1 MNRKSKNSAAKKAA
15 LGAGLTVGGLAL
27 AAGAL
32 YTEIMTTVIARRRS
46 PMTDKLTEI
55 ATGTPTPTDP
65 VHDEW
70 AQKLKDTPT
79 DPIEI
84 RARDGMVL
92 RAHRYRAEHPRRVL
106 ILAHGWHSTWN
117 RDFCASSPFFHDNDC
132 ELLLIEQ
139 RCHGESGGGLI
150 SYGINERYDV
160 LSWLEW
166 VEANIPGLPV
176 YLCGI
181 SMGAATVLMTAGLP
195 IAGRV
200 SGIIADCGYTTPKE
214 IISETVGKVIGKAT
228 APTVAAVNL
237 NCRVREGF
245 GFSDYSTIDAMT
257 QNKDVPILFIHGDAD
272 DFVPW
277 RMSLENYL
285 ACQAP
290 KELWIVPGAGHGLA
304 YVVDT
309 PTYQKKVLD
318 FFTAHDT
325 RCTPAS
331 EAV

>member
-1 MNRKSKNSAAKKAA
+1 MKRSTAKKAA
-15 LGAGLTVGGLAL
+15 LCAGLTVGGLAL

-32 YTEIMTTVIARRRS
+32 YTEIMTTVIARRHT

-55 ATGTPTPTDP
+55 ATGTTTPTDP

-70 AQKLKDTPT
+70 AQRLKDTPT
-79 DPIEI
+79 DLVEI

-92 RAHRYRAEHPRRVL
+92 RAHRYRAENPRRVM
-106 ILAHGWHSTWN
+106 ILAHGWHSAWN

-139 RCHGESGGGLI
+139 RCHGQSGGGLI

-166 VEANIPGLPV
+166 VEANIPNLPV

-181 SMGAATVLMTAGLP
+181 SMGASTVLMTAGLP

-200 SGIIADCGYTTPKE
+200 AGIIADAGYTTPKE
-214 IISETVGKVIGKAT
+214 IISETVGKAIGKVA
-228 APTVAAVNL
+228 APTVAAVSL

-245 GFSDYSTIDAMT
+245 GFSDYSTVEAMA
-257 QNKDVPILFIHGDAD
+257 QNKDVPVLFIHGDAD

-290 KELWIVPGAGHGLA
+290 KELWIVPGAGHGLS

-309 PTYQKKVLD
+309 PTYQKKVLN
-318 FFTAHDT
+318 FFAAHDA
-325 RCTPAS
+325 PATA
-331 EAV
+331 EA

>member
-1 MNRKSKNSAAKKAA
+1 M
-15 LGAGLTVGGLAL
+15 
-27 AAGAL
+27 
-32 YTEIMTTVIARRRS
+32 
-46 PMTDKLTEI
+46 
-55 ATGTPTPTDP
+55 
-65 VHDEW
+65 
-70 AQKLKDTPT
+70 
-79 DPIEI
+79 
-84 RARDGMVL
+84 
-92 RAHRYRAEHPRRVL
+92 
-106 ILAHGWHSTWN
+106 
-117 RDFCASSPFFHDNDC
+117 
-132 ELLLIEQ
+132 
-139 RCHGESGGGLI
+139 
-150 SYGINERYDV
+150 
-160 LSWLEW
+160 
-166 VEANIPGLPV
+166 
-176 YLCGI
+176 
-181 SMGAATVLMTAGLP
+181 
-195 IAGRV
+195 
-200 SGIIADCGYTTPKE
+200 
-214 IISETVGKVIGKAT
+214 
-228 APTVAAVNL
+228 AAVNL

-325 RCTPAS
+325 RCTAAS